1 MTRSGSEHLKN
12 PLFDSLEKQEVLL
25 FPKTSTTVPRP
36 HTSSYQIITR
46 FPFPGVRLPKRE
58 AEHPLPY
65 SVEVKNKWRLTSIS
79 HITSNHGTTSHQIWP
94 RHSTSRCE
102 CFPASSLS
110 PSSYSVFFLFSVSF
124 LFPTQL
130 SGTTRGDKSRRT
142 SINTT
147 LAFHSWSL
155 SVQTD
160 IRYTTRPFREIAP

>member
-12 PLFDSLEKQEVLL
+12 PPFDSLKKQVVLL

-65 SVEVKNKWRLTSIS
+65 SVEVKNEWRLTSIS
-79 HITSNHGTTSHQIWP
+79 HITSNHGTTLHQILP
-94 RHSTSRCE
+94 RHSTSRWM
-102 CFPASSLS
+102 FPPSSLS
-110 PSSYSVFFLFSVSF
+110 PSSCSVFFLFSVSF

-160 IRYTTRPFREIAP
+160 LRYTTRPCREIAP